1 MEKVLDDLE
10 LNIHSKEAILLNVA
24 SALEKKIET
33 QAEID
38 KLEEEVVD
46 LKASIAKIQKVKE
59 LEQSIREV
67 SKIKRKREKTDSNKT
82 AKRDSKSKVKI
93 YVDDKFSIPTNPK
106 VIQFF
111 LTISSPLLVL
121 REHDASG
128 TCWTDGRIH
137 ASSPRTHLI
146 KTKRP

>member
-10 LNIHSKEAILLNVA
+10 LNIHSKEAILRNVA

-46 LKASIAKIQKVKE
+46 LKASIAKIRKVKE

-106 VIQFF
+106 VI
-111 LTISSPLLVL
+111 
-121 REHDASG
+121 
-128 TCWTDGRIH
+128 
-137 ASSPRTHLI
+137 
-146 KTKRP
+146 